1 MDFHFNLYIFY
12 FDTLYTEKIIILSN
26 IIINYFYIY
35 IKIINKKMS
44 NINKSIESSTDT
56 EQKTSIKK
64 LLKDRNLNPNKSE
77 DLKYLL
83 SLSLLPKINKY
94 KFNFK
99 SLLSYL
105 LKYKNPKNDSV
116 FNDFLFQSC
125 ELGKIDNVKILLK
138 YGLDLNK
145 QNELG
150 ETALH
155 IAVAKNDIELVKLIA
170 EQEPRTDLLTFKD
183 DYSVINYAEI
193 YGNENVIEII
203 QELNERNKK
212 KIIKSEIVDFIN
224 KDMVSINAKN
234 LSNISSFVNINNKD
248 FDEIQNYNGEKLSII
263 ANDDLSN
270 NLISSNINKNIN
282 VNINLNVNKEIL
294 HNDKNFSNINTIIN
308 DSELY
313 DDISPKNINKINN
326 YNYFNCIKNN
336 NKNILLDNRQSIP
349 ISKSLNP
356 NELKYYT
363 SPTKKKENN
372 YSSTGSIKSSYL
384 QSLKTCHTSLKGQ
397 YESPVFQNKVKK
409 ILDKRMEL
417 YNFIKEINLPIKYAE
432 ILLDNGFDDLEVLI
446 NQTKSGVAL
455 SYQNLKEIGVGTPG
469 ERGKILIHL
478 EEITDIFNFDIEK
491 DIIYS
496 DKMPDE
502 KTGSLYLF
510 LERISLEEY
519 FQIFVDNGYN
529 SAELLFMQM
538 ISKNP
543 ITEDILKSDLG
554 INKIGHLQRIMIS
567 LNEESKKYINNLE
580 NKSKKKSKRYNHV
593 LYEEKSFLKHCEAC
607 LIF

>member
-1 MDFHFNLYIFY
+1 
-12 FDTLYTEKIIILSN
+12 
-26 IIINYFYIY
+26 
-35 IKIINKKMS
+35 MS

-125 ELGKIDNVKILLK
+125 ELGKIDNVRILLK

-519 FQIFVDNGYN
+519 FQIFFDNGYN

-567 LNEESKKYINNLE
+567 LKEESKKYINNLE

-607 LIF
+607 SIF